1 MRQVLEPGSTAQFDV
16 TQSFDATP
24 TFTVYDPS
32 GVAILSVTANS
43 SGGGLFY
50 AVVGVPETEGAY
62 LGQFTG
68 VKTFVGS
75 SYPIVERFA
84 FNVSKTRA

>member
-1 MRQVLEPGSTAQFDV
+1 MRQVLEPGSTAQFDP
-16 TQSFDATP
+16 TQSFDAAP
-24 TFTVYDPS
+24 TFAVYDAT
-32 GVAILSVTANS
+32 GAAILSVTCIA

-50 AVVGVPETEGAY
+50 AVIGVPETEGAY

-75 SYPIVERFA
+75 TYPIVERFA

>member
-1 MRQVLEPGSTAQFDV
+1 MRRIEEAGSTAQFDP
-16 TQSFDATP
+16 TQSFDAAP
-24 TFTVYDPS
+24 TFAVFDAT
-32 GVAILSVTANS
+32 GAAILSVTANS

-68 VKTFVGS
+68 VKTFSGS